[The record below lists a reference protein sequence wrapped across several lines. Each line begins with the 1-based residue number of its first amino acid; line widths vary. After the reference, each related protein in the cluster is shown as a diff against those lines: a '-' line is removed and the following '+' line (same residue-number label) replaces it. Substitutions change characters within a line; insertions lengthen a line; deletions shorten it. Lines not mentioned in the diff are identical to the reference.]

1 MRRRLALALIAV
13 TALVLGLGLT
23 TDAGQPGT
31 VTYLGSTRWQMDDP
45 AFGGFSAIE
54 LTPDGQHFT
63 ALTDRAH
70 LMQGRLTRDSAG
82 RITAIT
88 PGPLTLLRGIDGA
101 PLTDKTTDSEG
112 LALAPQGGF
121 YVSFEGYH
129 RLRYYPH
136 ADQSAQRVAGHTD
149 FQAMQMNSG
158 LEALA
163 IDGRGHLFTLPE
175 RSGALDRPFPVYR
188 FDGQVW
194 DIPFRIPRSG
204 AFLPVGADFGPDG
217 WLYLL
222 ERALTG
228 PGFRSRIRRFDIT
241 GDRINAEELVLQTST
256 AQHDNLEGLSVWQDD
271 QGRIRL
277 TMISDDNF
285 RFFQRTEIVEYAM
298 DAALASAADTE

>member
-1 MRRRLALALIAV
+1 MRRRTALALIAV
-13 TALVLGLGLT
+13 ATLVLGLGLT

-31 VTYLGSTRWQMDDP
+31 VTYLGSTRWQIDDP

-54 LTPDGQHFT
+54 LTQDGQHFT
-63 ALTDRAH
+63 ALSDKSHMT
-70 LMQGRLTRDSAG
+70 QGTVTRDGSG
-82 RITAIT
+82 RITAIRA
-88 PGPLTLLRGIDGA
+88 GALTLLRDIEGA
-101 PLTDKTTDSEG
+101 PLTGEATDSEG
-112 LALAPQGGF
+112 LALSPEGGF
-121 YVSFEGYH
+121 FVSFEGQH
-129 RLRYYPH
+129 RVRYYPR
-136 ADQSAQRVAGHTD
+136 ADQPAQRVAGHAD
-149 FQAMQMNSG
+149 FQAMQMNSS

-163 IDGRGHLFTLPE
+163 IDARGHLFTLPE

-188 FDGQVW
+188 FDGKDW
-194 DIPFRIPRSG
+194 DIPFTLPRSG

-228 PGFRSRIRRFDIT
+228 PGFRSRIRRFDVT
-241 GDRINAEELVLQTST
+241 GDRVNAEEVLLQTGT

-285 RFFQRTEIVEYAM
+285 KFFQRTEIVEYAV
-298 DAALASAADTE
+298 APPLARAPDTQ

>member
-1 MRRRLALALIAV
+1 MRRRSALALIAV

-31 VTYLGSTRWQMDDP
+31 ATYMGTTRWQVDDP

-54 LTPDGQHFT
+54 LTQDGQHFT

-70 LMQGRLTRDSAG
+70 VMQGRLTRDSAG

-88 PGPLTLLRGIDGA
+88 HGPLTLLRGIDGT
-101 PLTDKTTDSEG
+101 PLTGKSTDSEG
-112 LALAPQGGF
+112 LALSPQGGF
-121 YVSFEGYH
+121 YVSFEAQH
-129 RLRYYPH
+129 RVRYYPGADQPANSIPAH
-136 ADQSAQRVAGHTD
+136 ADFS
-149 FQAMQMNSG
+149 AMQLNSS

-188 FDGQVW
+188 FDGQGW
-194 DIPFRIPRSG
+194 DIPFHIPRSG
-204 AFLPVGADFGPDG
+204 SFLPVGADFGPDG

-222 ERALTG
+222 ERGFTG
-228 PGFRSRIRRFDIT
+228 LGFSTRVRRFDVT
-241 GDRINAEELVLQTST
+241 GDRLQIEQTLLQTRT
-256 AQHDNLEGLSVWQDD
+256 RLHDNLEGISVWQDP
-271 QGRIRL
+271 QGRTRL

-285 RFFQRTEIVEYAM
+285 KFFQRTEIVEYAV
-298 DAALASAADTE
+298 DAPLASTAGSK